1 MCGSIHM
8 DTTMKKMRPR
18 MRHLMTIALLAVCG
32 SDLAAQAGD
41 PEDHASHAPET
52 GALRLSGSI
61 TIDGRLD
68 EAEWS
73 EARAATDFFQR
84 EPSEGERA
92 TQRTEVRFLFDDEAL
107 YVGARMYDDQGA
119 AGVRSRLVR
128 RDADL
133 ESDFLRVL
141 IDTYHDHIGYAIF
154 TVNPS
159 GSRQDALATGG
170 GGANSSWDPIW
181 QTATQVDSLGWTAE
195 MRIPFSQLRFP
206 EGTEHTW
213 GLQVDRR
220 VARLNELS
228 SWSFWRQTENGGPSR
243 FGHLTGL
250 EISRRPGRLEALPY
264 VVAQSAHLQPNTPGD
279 PFFDASRQS
288 YRLGLDLRY
297 LLTSNLTLSATVNPD
312 FGQVE
317 VDPAVVNLS
326 AFETFFSERRP
337 FFVEGSGFFGFSPMW
352 CYVCSNVSNL
362 SLFYSRRIG
371 RSPQGAALA
380 YESGDFAEV
389 PQNSTIL
396 GAAKITGRT
405 RGGWSIAML
414 DAVTGQADARVVAG
428 NGEPFR
434 LPVEPR
440 TNYFV
445 GRVKRDL
452 RGSNWTLGAMG
463 TSTVRELPTPELAD
477 RLSRHAESFG
487 MDTEAWWKNRTYH
500 LLASAAVTQVSG
512 DPAAMLRIQRS
523 SARYFQRPDRD
534 NGGNGVFTD
543 SYDPSLGTMRGFGLY
558 SRLAKSSG
566 DWLWETGLNVRS
578 PGFENNDIAFL
589 QRADFI
595 WMNANIFRQITVP
608 TRYYRRANVI
618 AGSQQQFNFDG
629 DLTDRQF
636 HLFGDIQLPNY
647 WNVSSYN
654 AYRPAALDDR
664 LARGGPMLMR
674 AGSLFQNLS
683 ISTDARRP
691 VVVSTNPSWS
701 RNDFGA
707 TGYSV
712 NLDVRVRPASNVLLS
727 VGPAFSRS
735 ASSHQY
741 VTAVTDPTAES
752 FFGRRYVFGD
762 LVQKT
767 ASMDTR
773 LNVTMSPTLSF
784 ELFAQ
789 PFASAGRYSAFKE
802 FAAPRSR
809 DLLVYGTDAGV
820 ISRRSGAG
828 RDVFE
833 VDPDGSGPAAPFTFT
848 DPDFNFRSLRGN
860 AVVRWEYR
868 PGSTLFFVWTQDR
881 SDSLLTGD
889 LNFSRDRHE
898 LFSAKPNNIFL
909 IKANYW
915 LGR

>member
-1 MCGSIHM
+1 MCGSIHL

-141 IDTYHDHIGYAIF
+141 IDTYHDHIGYAVF

-206 EGTEHTW
+206 AGTEHTW

-228 SWSFWRQTENGGPSR
+228 SWSFWPQTENGGPSR

-264 VVAQSAHLQPNTPGD
+264 IVGQSAHLQPEEPGD

-288 YRLGLDLRY
+288 YALGLDL
-297 LLTSNLTLSATVNPD
+297 
-312 FGQVE
+312 QI
-317 VDPAVVNLS
+317 PADLEPH
-326 AFETFFSERRP
+326 ALRDREPGLRAGGG
-337 FFVEGSGFFGFSPMW
+337 GSGGGEPLGLRDLLRGEAAVLRGRLRILRVQPDVVLRLLERVESQP
-352 CYVCSNVSNL
+352 L
-362 SLFYSRRIG
+362 LFTPDRAA
-371 RSPQGAALA
+371 PQGAGLA
-380 YESGDFAEV
+380 HAV
-389 PQNSTIL
+389 RRVRP
-396 GAAKITGRT
+396 GAAEHHHPGRGEDHRADPQRLVT
-405 RGGWSIAML
+405 RDSRRRH
-414 DAVTGQADARVVAG
+414 GQADGVVVAG
-428 NGEPFR
+428 NGDRSR

-440 TNYFV
+440 TNYMV
-445 GRVKRDL
+445 GRVKRDM
-452 RGSNWTLGAMG
+452 RGSNWTLGAMA
-463 TSTVRELPTPELAD
+463 TSTIRDLPTLRARGSAQPARRE
-477 RLSRHAESFG
+477 FG

-512 DPAAMLRIQRS
+512 DSAAMLQIQRS

-543 SYDPSLGTMRGFGLY
+543 SYEPSLETMRGFGLY
-558 SRLAKSSG
+558 SRLSKSSG
-566 DWLWETGLNVRS
+566 DWLWETG
-578 PGFENNDIAFL
+578 
-589 QRADFI
+589 
-595 WMNANIFRQITVP
+595 P
-608 TRYYRRANVI
+608 TSEA
-618 AGSQQQFNFDG
+618 
-629 DLTDRQF
+629 
-636 HLFGDIQLPNY
+636 
-647 WNVSSYN
+647 
-654 AYRPAALDDR
+654 
-664 LARGGPMLMR
+664 
-674 AGSLFQNLS
+674 
-683 ISTDARRP
+683 
-691 VVVSTNPSWS
+691 
-701 RNDFGA
+701 
-707 TGYSV
+707 
-712 NLDVRVRPASNVLLS
+712 PAS
-727 VGPAFSRS
+727 R
-735 ASSHQY
+735 
-741 VTAVTDPTAES
+741 TTT
-752 FFGRRYVFGD
+752 
-762 LVQKT
+762 
-767 ASMDTR
+767 
-773 LNVTMSPTLSF
+773 SPF
-784 ELFAQ
+784 C
-789 PFASAGRYSAFKE
+789 
-802 FAAPRSR
+802 
-809 DLLVYGTDAGV
+809 
-820 ISRRSGAG
+820 
-828 RDVFE
+828 
-833 VDPDGSGPAAPFTFT
+833 SGPT
-848 DPDFNFRSLRGN
+848 SSG
-860 AVVRWEYR
+860 
-868 PGSTLFFVWTQDR
+868 
-881 SDSLLTGD
+881 
-889 LNFSRDRHE
+889 
-898 LFSAKPNNIFL
+898 
-909 IKANYW
+909 
-915 LGR
+915 